1 MTFEN
6 ISNGHDCDCLSKTS
20 IPSPEDTFLRKL
32 RKENLADKDFETHWE
47 RGIGVDKTECE
58 DICNYKALSINL
70 TSDEIENLILEHY
83 KTTFTINPKKGGHC
97 LKFKIKEGAG
107 KIIYSPIITGDS
119 HHNFFKSD
127 LFNLDYIEPVTV
139 LKFA

>member
-1 MTFEN
+1 MTFEK

-20 IPSPEDTFLRKL
+20 IPETEDIFLRKL
-32 RKENLADKDFETHWE
+32 RKQELADKDFETHWE
-47 RGIGVDKTECE
+47 RGIGIDKTECE
-58 DICNYKALSINL
+58 EICNYKGISINQ
-70 TSDEIENLILEHY
+70 TSDEIENIIFEHY
-83 KTTFTINPKKGGHC
+83 KTTFNINPKKGAHC

-107 KIIYSPIITGDS
+107 RIVYAPIISGDS

-127 LFNLDYIEPVTV
+127 LFDLSYIEPVTI

>member
-1 MTFEN
+1 MTFEK
-6 ISNGHDCDCLSKTS
+6 ISNGHDCDCLDKTS
-20 IPSPEDTFLRKL
+20 IPNPEDIFLRKL
-32 RKENLADKDFETHWE
+32 RKQDLEDKDFETHWE

-58 DICNYKALSINL
+58 EICNYKALSINL

-107 KIIYSPIITGDS
+107 KIIYAPITAGDS

-127 LFNLDYIEPVTV
+127 LFNLDYIEPVTIH
-139 LKFA
+139 KFS

>member
-1 MTFEN
+1 MTFEK

-20 IPSPEDTFLRKL
+20 TPKANDIFLRKL
-32 RKENLADKDFETHWE
+32 RKQDLAEKDFETHWE
-47 RGIGVDKTECE
+47 RGIGIDGKECE
-58 DICNYKALSINL
+58 GICNYKALSINR
-70 TSDEIENLILEHY
+70 TSDEIENVIFEHY
-83 KTTFTINPKKGGHC
+83 KTTFNLNPKKGGHC

-107 KIIYSPIITGDS
+107 KVVHAPIVNVDS

-127 LFNLDYIEPVTV
+127 LFDMSYIEPVSI

>member
-1 MTFEN
+1 MTFEK
-6 ISNGHDCDCLSKTS
+6 ISTGHDCDCLEKTS
-20 IPSPEDTFLRKL
+20 VPKPEDIFLRKL
-32 RKENLADKDFETHWE
+32 RKHELEEKDFETHWE
-47 RGIGVDKTECE
+47 RGIGIDSTECE
-58 DICNYKALSINL
+58 KICGYKALSINM
-70 TSDEIENLILEHY
+70 TSDEIENSIFEHY

-107 KIIYSPIITGDS
+107 KVIYAPVVAGDS

-127 LFNLDYIEPVTV
+127 LFELTHIEPVTI